1 METVEEVLAVVD
13 NTPIL
18 YSDIELGSLLH
29 LVEHQT
35 GESDEDYRSRLLDAR
50 IRLELQ
56 FRDLETSGQ
65 LYRIDLEPGAVRE
78 SLVNRAGGMGTLGPK
93 LESSGL
99 ELSDLDELALRLAAV
114 DAFVTQRLRPRVSV
128 SLEEIE
134 AAYRRL
140 LVDEFEDTDNPAP
153 PLNSVSDQ
161 IHRLLVE
168 RKLNDEIERW
178 LEQASD
184 RQVRTRFSR

>member
-13 NTPIL
+13 ATPIL
-18 YSDIELGSLLH
+18 YSDIELGLLVH
-29 LVEHQT
+29 LVEHQA

-50 IRLELQ
+50 IRLERQ

-65 LYRIDLEPGAVRE
+65 LYRIDLAPDTVRE
-78 SLVNRAGGMGTLGPK
+78 SLVDRAGGMGELGPK
-93 LESSGL
+93 LESAGL

-140 LVDEFEDTDNPAP
+140 LVDRFEDTGEPAP

-161 IHRLLVE
+161 IRRLLVE

-178 LEQASD
+178 LEQASE
-184 RQVRTRFSR
+184 RQVLTRFSR